1 MKILFTGGG
10 GAGNAGI
17 FHLWNDKYDLH
28 FADADPEAISPL
40 FPQRCRHKIPFA
52 EDISFL
58 PEIASLCSDLNI
70 DILVPG
76 VDEELSQMGL
86 LENRVAGLKIL
97 VPDPDFVDVMLDK
110 LKTAQKLEEK
120 GVGGPKTLSAAESG
134 KISFPCFVKP
144 RRGRGSRGAMVLNSE
159 QDLIA
164 YIRLSEISAQ
174 DIVVQ
179 DLLVGQ
185 EYTVMMAAD
194 ASANLHAVVPV
205 QVDVKRGVTIRAK
218 TNFEP
223 SVIAMCRK
231 IHRAIPARGCYNIQL
246 MFTPAGE
253 VMPFEINP
261 RISTTFCLGVASGI
275 NPVAIFL
282 HDLEPPS
289 DILPFANGVTLKR
302 TWQNHFSTEN
312 G

>member
-1 MKILFTGGG
+1 
-10 GAGNAGI
+10 
-17 FHLWNDKYDLH
+17 
-28 FADADPEAISPL
+28 
-40 FPQRCRHKIPFA
+40 
-52 EDISFL
+52 
-58 PEIASLCSDLNI
+58 
-70 DILVPG
+70 
-76 VDEELSQMGL
+76 
-86 LENRVAGLKIL
+86 
-97 VPDPDFVDVMLDK
+97 
-110 LKTAQKLEEK
+110 
-120 GVGGPKTLSAAESG
+120 
-134 KISFPCFVKP
+134 
-144 RRGRGSRGAMVLNSE
+144 MVLNSE
-159 QDLIA
+159 QDLNA

-275 NPVAIFL
+275 TCRYF
-282 HDLEPPS
+282 HDLEPLLTFS
-289 DILPFANGVTLKR
+289 FLPMEL
-302 TWQNHFSTEN
+302 H
-312 G
+312 